1 MDEAVCRR
9 LKVLIGRLGT
19 MEDLAGAAELLRL
32 RLGRLTGEGAT
43 QFRCGERVRWLY
55 RGLWHTGTVVRP
67 DRKGVAVEEDGTPT
81 LWRLSPRA
89 LTLVAEAPGQSH
101 HDSSL
106 CARG

>member
-1 MDEAVCRR
+1 MDEALYRR
-9 LKVLIGRLGT
+9 LKVLIGHLGT
-19 MEDLAGAAELLRL
+19 TEDLAGVAELLRL
-32 RLGRLTGEGAT
+32 RLGQLTKEGAR

-67 DRKGVAVEEDGTPT
+67 DRKSVAVREDGPAA

-106 CARG
+106 CACG